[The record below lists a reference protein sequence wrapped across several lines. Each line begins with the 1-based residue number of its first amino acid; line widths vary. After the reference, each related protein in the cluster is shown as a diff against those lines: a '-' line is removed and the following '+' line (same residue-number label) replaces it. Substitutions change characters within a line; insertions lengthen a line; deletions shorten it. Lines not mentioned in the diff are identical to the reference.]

1 MAKVTKDSEYAK
13 KFCDKEV
20 VGRLSSLPT
29 SVSPKTMA
37 GSRAIVAGMRKSPD
51 ASVECS
57 IWRFV
62 LMSVSHGT
70 DSFALLAKACA
81 PIPAECL

>member
-29 SVSPKTMA
+29 SITKSMA

>member
-29 SVSPKTMA
+29 SVSPKNH

-62 LMSVSHGT
+62 LMLVSHGT

>member
-1 MAKVTKDSEYAK
+1 
-13 KFCDKEV
+13 
-20 VGRLSSLPT
+20 
-29 SVSPKTMA
+29 MA

-62 LMSVSHGT
+62 FMSVSHGT